1 MPYLDVQGRI
11 CGFMNFEQD
20 EESGRFFRRYFVISL
35 EDDCILCYMDN
46 PMNLPEAARRP
57 ILEIQLTNISNAR
70 IAEKQRPKVEYCF
83 VVTTSKREFYFQADN
98 HRDMEDWVNRI
109 NNASKITVPSSVV
122 PGGTLPLGDKNGGD
136 ARAVSY
142 KTEVVGGVVI
152 RTPVQQSLSRTQV
165 VNVRQTSFW
174 WKFHFPWRFYFEFRK
189 VVSPC
194 HMTVGANGRKNKNND
209 KQKDSKMQ
217 KPGAQLSGE
226 SESDEEV
233 NVYTREAPSSESS
246 PKHVAGSM
254 DKTAARLFPGRNII
268 ESGWCVKQGAV
279 RKSWKRRYFILDDQG
294 ISYYKSDQEKIPI
307 RMIPL
312 KEISSCKVA
321 EHGPSIQR
329 DNLFEIISAGRTF
342 FVQAYTPGEM
352 ASWIES
358 ISDAI
363 ATKKKGLEQSVFYLC
378 NETTGFEKQGTLY
391 SNNG

>member
-1 MPYLDVQGRI
+1 MPYLDIQGRI

-46 PMNLPEAARRP
+46 PTNLPGAARRP

-83 VVTTSKREFYFQADN
+83 VVTTAKRDFYFQADN

-109 NNASKITVPSSVV
+109 NNASKITVPSSVA

-152 RTPVQQSLSRTQV
+152 RTPVQTGLS
-165 VNVRQTSFW
+165 
-174 WKFHFPWRFYFEFRK
+174 
-189 VVSPC
+189 
-194 HMTVGANGRKNKNND
+194 
-209 KQKDSKMQ
+209 
-217 KPGAQLSGE
+217 E
-226 SESDEEV
+226 SDSDEEV
-233 NVYTREAPSSESS
+233 NLYTRGTPSSPHS
-246 PKHVAGSM
+246 PTHAAGTM
-254 DKTAARLFPGRNII
+254 DKVTARLFPGRNII
-268 ESGWCVKQGAV
+268 QSGWCVKQGAV

-294 ISYYKSDQEKIPI
+294 ISYYKSDQEKLPI

-342 FVQAYTPGEM
+342 YVQAYSPGEM
-352 ASWIES
+352 ASWVDS
-358 ISDAI
+358 ISNAI
-363 ATKKKGLEQSVFYLC
+363 GTKKKGLEQS
-378 NETTGFEKQGTLY
+378 
-391 SNNG
+391 

>member
-152 RTPVQQSLSRTQV
+152 RTPVQWDEKNIIKNHLESLV
-165 VNVRQTSFW
+165 
-174 WKFHFPWRFYFEFRK
+174 
-189 VVSPC
+189 
-194 HMTVGANGRKNKNND
+194 
-209 KQKDSKMQ
+209 

-378 NETTGFEKQGTLY
+378 NETTGFEKQDVCE
-391 SNNG
+391 